1 MTNDVGRDPFR
12 ALCVLQQGRNGLS
25 DAVEHMLRAEAP
37 FSLQPAETL
46 ANGRDAAPKDQ
57 GGGTWLGPC
66 GCSRNRPHASL
77 RAATHWVQ
85 SECKIGYNRLS
96 TLLPNRQI
104 LRFSGGRY
112 GGGETGIRTLGTLSR
127 THAFQACALSR
138 SAISPASRVA
148 QYQTGRAPQT
158 QIMVNQSIRRA
169 TCLPCTQRIR
179 SDMLCPATEAGET

>member
-66 GCSRNRPHASL
+66 GCSRNRPHTSL
-77 RAATHWVQ
+77 TAATNWVQ
-85 SECKIGYNRLS
+85 SECKIGYNSLS
-96 TLLPNRQI
+96 TLFPNRQI
-104 LRFSGGRY
+104 SAVFWGSLRW
-112 GGGETGIRTLGTLSR
+112 
-127 THAFQACALSR
+127 
-138 SAISPASRVA
+138 
-148 QYQTGRAPQT
+148 
-158 QIMVNQSIRRA
+158 RRD
-169 TCLPCTQRIR
+169 R
-179 SDMLCPATEAGET
+179 